1 MNKLV
6 VAVKQ
11 YWEEQ
16 GVSDI
21 VLNNR
26 AIGGEVNAIFLNL
39 GRMGEKNQYTEAFK
53 SFGKV
58 EQLDLALYVLDK
70 IESDVGSLPDHL
82 KQELIELLSNN
93 RPIPSIQEIKE
104 KAEAYQRYVV
114 VLEIIDDWNE
124 NMIGVGFSRTEDMNR
139 AILGEF
145 DYVLNERTGHPLTS
159 DFKSYLGCLIE
170 EGKRLPSFV
179 DIEEMNTGLVGGV

>member
-26 AIGGEVNAIFLNL
+26 RISDEVNVIYLKL
-39 GRMGEKNQYTEAFK
+39 GKMGEKDQHTEAFK
-53 SFGKV
+53 SFGKI

-70 IESDVGSLPDHL
+70 IESDVGTLPDHL
-82 KQELIELLSNN
+82 KQELVELLSNN
-93 RPIPSIQEIKE
+93 SPIPSIEEIKE
-104 KAEAYQRYVV
+104 KAESYQRYVA

-124 NMIGVGFSRTEDMNR
+124 NMVGVGFSRTEDMHR
-139 AILGEF
+139 AIISEF
-145 DYVLNERTGHPLTS
+145 DHVVNERTGHALTS
-159 DFKSYLGCLIE
+159 DFKTYLGNLIE

-179 DIEEMNTGLVGGV
+179 DIEELNTGLVGGV